1 MQKKSD
7 IMNVD
12 IIVDERFGKVGTP
25 ESNAFRKGSYAP
37 CIGQII
43 RDERKREKI
52 MQLNF
57 AQGMAPTNRICR
69 VSRMAALSLVLACS
83 SEYSLPSVCNLMYR
97 SR

>member
-12 IIVDERFGKVGTP
+12 IMVEERFGKVGTP
-25 ESNAFRKGSYAP
+25 ESEAFRKGSYAH

-43 RDERKREKI
+43 RDERKLEKI
-52 MQLNF
+52 TQLEF
-57 AQGMAPTNRICR
+57 AQGIAPTNRISR
-69 VSRMAALSLVLACS
+69 VLRTAALSLVQARS
-83 SEYSLPSVCNLMYR
+83 SEYSLPSVCDLMYR